1 MKSKMKNIILG
12 LLTITSFLAFG
23 NNANAQSKDKAA
35 VKQLVNNYFDALN
48 ASNANKVVS
57 FFTTDGVLLAPG
69 APTATGSEQL
79 KGTFQY
85 VFDNFKYSLKVT
97 IGEVIVQGNYAIVS
111 SSSKGSFVIK
121 SSNQTVEDDFR
132 ETFIMKKVNGTWM
145 IARYMYN
152 KSK

>member
-1 MKSKMKNIILG
+1 MKK
-12 LLTITSFLAFG
+12 LTLSLVAIVSFLAFG

-35 VKQLVNNYFDALN
+35 VEKAVNNYFDALN
-48 ASNANKVVS
+48 ASDASKVVS
-57 FFTTDGVLLAPG
+57 YFTTNGVLLAPG

-85 VFDNFKYSLKVT
+85 VFDNFKYTLKVT
-97 IGEVIVQGNYAIVS
+97 IGEVTIAGKYAFVS
-111 SSSKGSFVIK
+111 STSKGSYIIK
-121 SSNQTVEDDFR
+121 SNNQTVEDEFR

-145 IARYMYN
+145 VARYMYN

>member
-1 MKSKMKNIILG
+1 MKKLTLSLVAIL
-12 LLTITSFLAFG
+12 SFLAFG
-23 NNANAQSKDKAA
+23 NNANAQSKDKVA
-35 VKQLVNNYFDALN
+35 VEKVVNNYFDALN
-48 ASNANKVVS
+48 ASDASKVVS
-57 FFTTDGVLLAPG
+57 YFTTNGVLLAPG

-85 VFDNFKYSLKVT
+85 VFDNFKYTLKVT
-97 IGEVIVQGNYAIVS
+97 IGEVTIAGNYAFVS
-111 SSSKGSFVIK
+111 STSKGSYIIK
-121 SSNQTVEDDFR
+121 SNNQTVEDEFR